1 MDNSLHWDLE
11 EAREGLA
18 SINTLDLALT
28 NLETLLRHGFVLWVE
43 DGKLKYKAPQELQTS
58 DRTRLLEMAAKFK
71 SLLIS
76 IISAPE
82 SIKVRLSDAQTAL
95 SEVFNHATVLEEDL
109 DRISEILKGNKNGKR
124 TN

>member
-58 DRTRLLEMAAKFK
+58 DRTRLLEMAAQCK
-71 SLLIS
+71 SELVF
-76 IISAPE
+76 IISDPKAV
-82 SIKVRLSDAQTAL
+82 SKRLRDAQTAL

-109 DRISEILKGNKNGKR
+109 ERLSEILKRK
-124 TN
+124 